1 VILSPTAPDKRKLMA
16 KVRFAVDMI
25 GNLRDFSRVRTPGWP
40 PAIRHESEVTDAYT
54 PPDDDAKRRTRGY
67 WGRHRSDVVQAESEN
82 DSRLGTLCWARDVLL
97 ETEGDK
103 SKPLVAEIERHMRA
117 NFDVSPSEIPDD
129 MVERIKWIRRSIRD
143 YRALPKN
150 LRQL

>member
-1 VILSPTAPDKRKLMA
+1 MA
-16 KVRFAVDMI
+16 KVRFAVDLI
-25 GNLRDFSRVRTPGWP
+25 GNLRQFSRVRAPGWP
-40 PAIRHESEVTDAYT
+40 PAIGHENEVIDAYS
-54 PPDDDAKRRTRGY
+54 PPDDDMKRRTRGY
-67 WGRHRSDVVQAESEN
+67 WGRHRSDVTQVESEN

-103 SKPLVAEIERHMRA
+103 SKPPVAEIERHMRA

-129 MVERIKWIRRSIRD
+129 MMERIKWIRRCTRD
-143 YRALPKN
+143 YRALPKK